1 MEKWS
6 EFIVSVCIICLIFTS
21 SSYILTDTI
30 GKEEALTS
38 TRYGFVYEAID
49 HIDDDNTLSVV
60 GIGSSM
66 MEQAFD
72 GNCMKNNTGDDIAF
86 YNLGMAA
93 SRSYTDMM
101 MIPRLASSTVDVVM
115 IEVGVNLLFQMDF
128 EKEQLRENPDYYVE
142 MRLRIGTMMQEEQD
156 KGDWIDIV
164 LPEHRKWLDLN
175 AIQRAEDLQDY
186 TRVGIE
192 NHLRSSVSNVYDI
205 GLTANKIPSPDSDEY
220 DDYLQTPRS
229 STAPSKIDS
238 MTKEE
243 LDQYNESLES
253 GSSYRPLAN
262 GTANFNH
269 LNDVLAQDKPLV
281 MFDKIA
287 RIVKCSKV
295 IIDDFK
301 AAFEATS
308 LLLKNNRKQI
318 VFISTINDLNVGVL
332 RRNGYDNAIF
342 KQSSLELKPKHLFIS
357 KEDDYQSII
366 KSFLQE
372 NPSVDAIL
380 AADNITGTIAV
391 NIARSLNYNIP
402 KELSIIGFADELVSN
417 LSVPRLTY
425 INQNAETIGKN
436 ALRAMVENINNKDS
450 KIEFSTLKVPVEI
463 IHKETT

>member
-30 GKEEALTS
+30 GKEETLTS

-49 HIDDDNTLSVV
+49 HIDNDDKLSVV

-72 GNCMKNNTGDDIAF
+72 GNCMANNTSNDIAF

-128 EKEQLRENPDYYVE
+128 EKDQQRENPDHYVE
-142 MRLRIGTMMQEEQD
+142 IRLRIGTMMQEEQD

-205 GLTANKIPSPDSDEY
+205 GLTPNKIPSPDSDEY

-229 STAPSKIDS
+229 TTAPSKIDS

-262 GTANFNH
+262 GTANHEALFYEVETLIAAGKQVVIVTLPHYKEVYKHLDDGQWDGFNETLQDLGQYDVSFLNYTFDTSWQYYHFGDRNH
-269 LNDVLAQDKPLV
+269 LDSDG
-281 MFDKIA
+281 
-287 RIVKCSKV
+287 
-295 IIDDFK
+295 
-301 AAFEATS
+301 
-308 LLLKNNRKQI
+308 RKEFCKRVAPEIEQ
-318 VFISTINDLNVGVL
+318 L
-332 RRNGYDNAIF
+332 
-342 KQSSLELKPKHLFIS
+342 
-357 KEDDYQSII
+357 
-366 KSFLQE
+366 
-372 NPSVDAIL
+372 
-380 AADNITGTIAV
+380 
-391 NIARSLNYNIP
+391 
-402 KELSIIGFADELVSN
+402 LVS
-417 LSVPRLTY
+417 
-425 INQNAETIGKN
+425 
-436 ALRAMVENINNKDS
+436 
-450 KIEFSTLKVPVEI
+450 
-463 IHKETT
+463 

>member
-30 GKEEALTS
+30 GKEETLTS

-49 HIDDDNTLSVV
+49 HIDNDYKLSVV

-72 GNCMKNNTGDDIAF
+72 GNCMANNTSNDIAF

-128 EKEQLRENPDYYVE
+128 EKDQQRENPDHYVE

-205 GLTANKIPSPDSDEY
+205 GLTPNKIPSPDSDEY

-229 STAPSKIDS
+229 PTAPSKIDS

-262 GTANFNH
+262 GTANHEALFYEVETLIAAGKQVVIVTLPHYKEVYKHLDDGQWDGFNETLQDLGQYDVSFLNYTFDTSWQYYHFGDRNH
-269 LNDVLAQDKPLV
+269 LDSDG
-281 MFDKIA
+281 
-287 RIVKCSKV
+287 
-295 IIDDFK
+295 
-301 AAFEATS
+301 
-308 LLLKNNRKQI
+308 RKEFCKRVAPEIEQ
-318 VFISTINDLNVGVL
+318 L
-332 RRNGYDNAIF
+332 
-342 KQSSLELKPKHLFIS
+342 
-357 KEDDYQSII
+357 
-366 KSFLQE
+366 
-372 NPSVDAIL
+372 
-380 AADNITGTIAV
+380 
-391 NIARSLNYNIP
+391 
-402 KELSIIGFADELVSN
+402 LVS
-417 LSVPRLTY
+417 
-425 INQNAETIGKN
+425 
-436 ALRAMVENINNKDS
+436 
-450 KIEFSTLKVPVEI
+450 
-463 IHKETT
+463 